1 MHIKHKNKYDY
12 GIVGVV
18 TAVLLLGLVVA
29 IISLMQTVYVPKI
42 MEHRES
48 EHMDQ
53 VADQFTRLKSSIDN
67 QISSQT
73 PGIPVATSVTLG
85 SKELPYLLTV
95 RAFGTIEVLTE
106 EFTVGLTYGLDDDLN
121 LSRSIG
127 MLKYTSA
134 NGYFLDQSYIYES
147 GAVIVSQD
155 LGNMMLI
162 RPSFSVSHNGAN
174 ITIIFD
180 LVNISAVGEKTQAT
194 GFGTYPIQ
202 TEFSTLESINISDV
216 NSFYILTQYPNAWH
230 LYIEDMFSK
239 VGLTKDVDF
248 STSTIENG
256 LFFDL
261 NINSSLTT
269 FFSLRI
275 VNINTQVGPGWVE

>member
-180 LVNISAVGEKTQAT
+180 FCQ
-194 GFGTYPIQ
+194 
-202 TEFSTLESINISDV
+202 
-216 NSFYILTQYPNAWH
+216 
-230 LYIEDMFSK
+230 
-239 VGLTKDVDF
+239 
-248 STSTIENG
+248 
-256 LFFDL
+256 LF
-261 NINSSLTT
+261 
-269 FFSLRI
+269 
-275 VNINTQVGPGWVE
+275 

>member
-1 MHIKHKNKYDY
+1 MHNKLKNRFNN

-48 EHMDQ
+48 EHMDI
-53 VADQFTRLKSSIDN
+53 VADQFTRLKSAIDN
-67 QISSQT
+67 QVSSQT
-73 PGIPVATSVTLG
+73 PGIPVATSITLG

-95 RAFGTIEVLTE
+95 RAFGTIEVLPE
-106 EFTVGLTYGLDDDLN
+106 EFTFGLTYGLDDELD

-127 MLKYTSA
+127 ILKYTSA
-134 NGYFLDQSYIYES
+134 NGYFLDQSYIYET

-155 LGNMMLI
+155 LGNMILI
-162 RPSFSVSHNGAN
+162 RPSFSVSQNGAN
-174 ITIIFD
+174 ITVLFD
-180 LVNISAVGEKTQAT
+180 LANISAVGEKTQAT

-202 TEFSTLESINISDV
+202 TEFDNLESINISDV
-216 NSFYILTQYPNAWH
+216 NSFYILTQYPNAWR

-239 VGLTKDVDF
+239 VGLSKDVDY
-248 STSTIENG
+248 STSLIENG
-256 LFFDL
+256 LLFDL
-261 NINSSLTT
+261 NLNSSLST
-269 FFSLRI
+269 FFSLRVI
-275 VNINTQVGPGWVE
+275 NIKIQVGPGWVE